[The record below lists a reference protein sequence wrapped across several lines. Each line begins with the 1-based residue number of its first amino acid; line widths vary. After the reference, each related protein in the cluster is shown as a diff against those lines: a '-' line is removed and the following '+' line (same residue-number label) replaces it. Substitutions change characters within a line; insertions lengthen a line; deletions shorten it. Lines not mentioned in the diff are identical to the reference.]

1 MINYVKTRSPYKRS
15 TQSILIGFLFGC
27 DSRQHVDMST
37 NEEIAKTL
45 AELSKS
51 VRNLS
56 ELPGSVKSQQDELEM
71 LKYGATQSG
80 VNPQPTG
87 LQYSEVDLSAGPVLA

>member
-15 TQSILIGFLFGC
+15 TRSILIGFLFDC
-27 DSRQHVDMST
+27 DSRQHVEMST

-45 AELSKS
+45 DEFSKS

-56 ELPGSVKSQQDELEM
+56 ELPGSVKSQQDKLEM
-71 LKYGATQSG
+71 LKCGTTQSG
-80 VNPQPTG
+80 VNLQPTS
-87 LQYSEVDLSAGPVLA
+87 LQYSDVDLSAGPVLA